1 MTTGDPAWRDYVF
14 SAKVLPGA
22 APGTARML
30 FRWTGDG
37 AGRGYYVELATG
49 AGKVRLCRAKDG
61 EAKTL
66 AESSVN
72 LSGAEWYDVVVEA
85 RGKRIRV
92 WLRGREVLGA
102 EDGAYA
108 AGGVGLASV
117 RSGARFGDIVIKVAR

>member
-49 AGKVRLCRAKDG
+49 AGKIRLRRAKDG
-61 EAKTL
+61 KAKTL